1 MLLRC
6 LLYSAW
12 LIFAATLFTLAPAL
26 HAQAQPPQH
35 ALSPFGAPKYKD
47 GFAHFDYVNPNA
59 PKGGAVRLAAFGSFD
74 SFNPYII
81 KGKVAS
87 GLGLIYDTLTTPSLD
102 EPDTQYGL
110 VAERM
115 WHAPDYSTATFTLR
129 PEARFH
135 DGTPMTAEDVI
146 WTFEALKKHHPFYRT
161 YYADVA
167 AAQKSG
173 ARQVTFTF
181 SSTGN
186 RELPQIVGALPVLPK
201 HYWTRPENDI
211 SKTTLTPPLG
221 SGPYRIDGFEAGRN
235 IRYAR
240 VADYWARDLN
250 VNRGAY
256 NFDTIRYDYFSDLT
270 IALEAFKA
278 GDVDF
283 WSEVN
288 SKRWATDYDIAAV
301 RDGRIKIE
309 TPPNGNIQG
318 MQSFVLNQRRAL
330 FQDPL
335 VREALV
341 YAYNF
346 EWANKTLFY
355 GQYTR
360 TDSFFDN
367 SELGATQFG
376 GLPSEAELK
385 LLTPWRGQI
394 PERVFTTPYTN
405 PTNPDPSNMRVN
417 LRHAKKLFA
426 QAGWHV
432 KDNKLQKDGQ
442 VFDVEFL
449 LVQAGFERI
458 VAPYIKNLQK
468 LGIQANIR
476 SVDAVQYKNRLID
489 YDFDIVVGS
498 FAQSLSPGNEQRN
511 YWSSA
516 SAEQAGGRNIIGI
529 QSPAIDA
536 LVEHIIF
543 AKTRPAQIAATRAL
557 DRVLLWNFYA
567 VPHWHLTYHRLAY
580 WHSLAHPPILPL
592 YSHGFP
598 NIWWLGGKTGANH

>member
-1 MLLRC
+1 MPLRHFIYG
-6 LLYSAW
+6 LS
-12 LIFAATLFTLAPAL
+12 LIFAAALTPAL
-26 HAQAQPPQH
+26 AQDSQH
-35 ALSPFGAPKYKD
+35 ALSLFGTPKYKA

-59 PKGGAVRLAAFGSFD
+59 PKGGTARLTAFGSFD

-102 EPDTQYGL
+102 EPDSQYGL

-129 PEARFH
+129 AQARFH

-146 WTFEALKKHHPFYRT
+146 WTFEALKKNHPFYRT

-167 AAQKSG
+167 AARKTG

-181 SSTGN
+181 ATTGN
-186 RELPQIVGALPVLPK
+186 RELPQIMGALPVLPK

-240 VADYWARDLN
+240 VADYWAKDLN
-250 VNRGAY
+250 VNRGQY

-288 SKRWATDYDIAAV
+288 SKRWANDYDIAAV

-385 LLTPWRGQI
+385 LLNPWRGQI

-417 LRHAKKLFA
+417 LRHAKKLLA

-432 KDNKLQKDGQ
+432 KDGTLQKDGQ

-468 LGIQANIR
+468 LGIQANMRTI
-476 SVDAVQYKNRLID
+476 DITQYQNRLID

-516 SAEQAGGRNIIGI
+516 SAKQAGGRNIIGI
-529 QSPAIDA
+529 QNPAIDA

-543 AKTRPAQIAATRAL
+543 AKTRAAQIAATRAL
-557 DRVLLWNFYA
+557 DRVLLWSFYA

-580 WHSLAHPPILPL
+580 WHKLTHPTVLPL

-598 NIWWLGGKTGANH
+598 NIWWMRPKTAENH

>member
-1 MLLRC
+1 MPLRHFIC
-6 LLYSAW
+6 GLS
-12 LIFAATLFTLAPAL
+12 LIFAAVLTPVR
-26 HAQAQPPQH
+26 AQDSQH
-35 ALSPFGAPKYKD
+35 ALSLFGTPKYKA

-59 PKGGAVRLAAFGSFD
+59 PKGGTARLAAFGSFD

-87 GLGLIYDTLTTPSLD
+87 GLGLIYDTLTTASLD

-146 WTFEALKKHHPFYRT
+146 WTFEALKKNHPFYRT

-167 AAQKSG
+167 AARKTG

-181 SSTGN
+181 ATTGN
-186 RELPQIVGALPVLPK
+186 RELPQIMGALPVLPK

-240 VADYWARDLN
+240 VADYWAKDLN
-250 VNRGAY
+250 VNRGQY

-288 SKRWATDYDIAAV
+288 SKRWANDYDIAAV

-385 LLTPWRGQI
+385 LLNPWRGQI

-417 LRHAKKLFA
+417 LRHAKKLLA

-432 KDNKLQKDGQ
+432 KDGTLQKDGQ

-468 LGIQANIR
+468 LGIKANMRTID
-476 SVDAVQYKNRLID
+476 VTQYQNRLID

-516 SAEQAGGRNIIGI
+516 SAKQAGGRNIIGI

-543 AKTRPAQIAATRAL
+543 ADSRAAQIAATRAL
-557 DRVLLWNFYA
+557 DRVLLWSFYA

-580 WHSLAHPPILPL
+580 WHKLTHPTVLPL

-598 NIWWLGGKTGANH
+598 NIWWMRPKTAENH